1 MIIAQLT
8 DLHAR
13 PRGEL
18 SYGGL
23 DTAARLRR
31 AVDMLLASDP
41 APDCVLVTGD
51 LTDHGLPEEYEQ
63 VAEHLGRLPM
73 PVFVLPGNH
82 DRREMLRECLC
93 GRYGYL
99 RNSGDFLHYV
109 VEEFPVRLIGLD
121 TVADGEDG
129 GELCP
134 AREAWLGER
143 LREGDGRPTLIF
155 MHHPPFLTGITGMD
169 SIMCRTSPG
178 LAELIRRHP
187 EIERVVA
194 GHYHRPIT
202 VRWAGT
208 VGFVTP
214 GLGLPV
220 ALNLN
225 PGAPTRFNEEPP
237 AYAIHAW
244 QPETGMVSHLV
255 PIGEFGSAREY
266 PPAGEPSGA
275 HS

>member
-51 LTDHGLPEEYEQ
+51 LTDRGLPEEYEQ
-63 VAEHLGRLPM
+63 VAENLGRLPM

-82 DRREMLRECLC
+82 DRREMLRECLA

-99 RNSGDFLHYV
+99 RDCGDFLHYV

-129 GELCP
+129 GELCH
-134 AREAWLGER
+134 AREAWLAER
-143 LREGDGRPTLIF
+143 LREGAGRPTLIF

-178 LAELIRRHP
+178 LAELIRCHP
-187 EIERVVA
+187 EVERVVS

-220 ALNLN
+220 ALNLQ

-255 PIGEFGSAREY
+255 PVGAFGTAREY
-266 PPAGEPSGA
+266 PPSAESSGA
-275 HS
+275 RP